1 MKSNYTFEKLKDGQ
15 VGYIVATNDG
25 YIGSPRPADIRM
37 SLESALKDHGYFDHI
52 YKITLE
58 KVDLERQAVEETT
71 TTKKWVIKD
80 E

>member
-1 MKSNYTFEKLKDGQ
+1 MKSNYTFEKLEDGQ

-37 SLESALKDHGYFDHI
+37 SLKDALKDHGYFNHI

-58 KVDLERQAVEETT
+58 KVDIQEQDVEEVTT
-71 TTKKWVIKD
+71 SKKWVMKD